1 MERAGA
7 GGARHRPGARARE
20 RGTAPAPDAGRWL
33 LPARGLRR
41 RGGGDGAHLRG
52 RGGQDLMNEEGGH
65 SAGEP
70 QGADGVDEEQFRRQI
85 EEQLKKLRV
94 EDVLLQTVVTLVN
107 LAGRR
112 LTVEEEKDLAQART
126 GIEAVRALLPL
137 CPQDQLDP
145 VKDALSQLQMIYA
158 REVQQ
163 PAEGKEPEG
172 ASTAGEDD
180 AERAKA
186 RSKLWTPPGT

>member
-1 MERAGA
+1 
-7 GGARHRPGARARE
+7 
-20 RGTAPAPDAGRWL
+20 
-33 LPARGLRR
+33 
-41 RGGGDGAHLRG
+41 
-52 RGGQDLMNEEGGH
+52 MNEHDEQP
-65 SAGEP
+65 AGEA
-70 QGADGVDEEQFRRQI
+70 QSGVDEEQFRRQI

-112 LTVEEEKDLAQART
+112 LTVEEEKDLPQART

-137 CPQDQLDP
+137 CPQDQLGP

-163 PAEGKEPEG
+163 PAG
-172 ASTAGEDD
+172 AEEAPKQSQEED
-180 AERAKA
+180 ERAKA
-186 RSKLWTPPGT
+186 RSKIWTPPGT

>member
-1 MERAGA
+1 MDEQGER
-7 GGARHRPGARARE
+7 
-20 RGTAPAPDAGRWL
+20 PAEKAE
-33 LPARGLRR
+33 
-41 RGGGDGAHLRG
+41 GGGVD
-52 RGGQDLMNEEGGH
+52 
-65 SAGEP
+65 
-70 QGADGVDEEQFRRQI
+70 DEEFRRQI

-107 LAGRR
+107 LTGRR
-112 LTVEEEKDLAQART
+112 LTVDEEKDVSQARM

-137 CPQDQLDP
+137 CPQDQLGP

-163 PAEGKEPEG
+163 PTPGGEPPKEGGEEPAQGQE
-172 ASTAGEDD
+172 E